1 MTNDF
6 IKYAEIFLF
15 VLCIV
20 IGFLFG
26 VLFEKEFIQREKI
39 KAIQTSQQNTV
50 EIIEKSQQIK
60 GQVQNANKK
69 CIDIFNIDITECV
82 Q

>member
-1 MTNDF
+1 MKDYFF
-6 IKYAEIFLF
+6 I
-15 VLCIV
+15 LCII

-26 VLFEKEFIQREKI
+26 MMFEKQFRQQEKLE
-39 KAIQTSQQNTV
+39 AIQTSQQNTV
-50 EIIEKSQQIK
+50 EIIEKSQQVK